1 VTTPPVT
8 PSGLAFT
15 GSGNYALPMAVAG
28 ALMILAGLGL
38 AFFAQRRFA

>member
-1 VTTPPVT
+1 VPPST
-8 PSGLAFT
+8 LAFT
-15 GSGNYALPMAVAG
+15 GSSGSALPMAVAG